1 MKIAKQEME
10 KNNKNNQCSGSFV
23 PTWDFLKVFFSFFT
37 YSLYIPLIVPSKS
50 APSPQ
55 IKNLIENSV
64 CSKDHKI
71 MGETYITTLRL
82 DKNEHFLFFLDLQ
95 VDAEKKTSMN
105 WILSVQ
111 LTAQSSKSLSSFCWD
126 SQAFMNSRS
135 GCPCLWLCFTL

>member
-1 MKIAKQEME
+1 M
-10 KNNKNNQCSGSFV
+10 
-23 PTWDFLKVFFSFFT
+23 D
-37 YSLYIPLIVPSKS
+37 
-50 APSPQ
+50 
-55 IKNLIENSV
+55 
-64 CSKDHKI
+64 
-71 MGETYITTLRL
+71 ETYINILSL
-82 DKNEHFLFFLDLQ
+82 DKNKYFLFFLDLQ